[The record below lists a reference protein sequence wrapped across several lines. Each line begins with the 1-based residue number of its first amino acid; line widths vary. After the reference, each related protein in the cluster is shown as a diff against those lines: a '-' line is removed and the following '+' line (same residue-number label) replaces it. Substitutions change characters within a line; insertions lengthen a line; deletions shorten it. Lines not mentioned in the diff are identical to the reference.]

1 LAFGAF
7 ERIDRDMNEPDQSPA
22 PDTDGRLEGCL
33 LAVVINR
40 PDAPIETFGRT
51 ARGFNVDAGTVNTTE
66 FERLVTHADG
76 AVGVHISQQPSH
88 LPFSKG
94 SK

>member
-1 LAFGAF
+1 LSISVAAPWTPVGEDHVARPSGIGFVNFGA
-7 ERIDRDMNEPDQSPA
+7 
-22 PDTDGRLEGCL
+22 
-33 LAVVINR
+33 INR
-40 PDAPIETFGRT
+40 LDAPIETFDRS